1 MLSEAADNSALEACP
16 DSVQFP
22 GSIRWGAAHFFEPI
36 ISLRP
41 CLRGELRSMP
51 RTTCPSGVAY
61 HPGPRTRRTITS
73 PGSRDGSWLPPDHA
87 AGAKLRCL
95 RLLRAIRCAI
105 SPANRSMGNDR
116 FPANV
121 QKTTFSCD
129 RQHIFLCPSF
139 SNQMKTVAQNIPL
152 R

>member
-1 MLSEAADNSALEACP
+1 M
-16 DSVQFP
+16 
-22 GSIRWGAAHFFEPI
+22 
-36 ISLRP
+36 
-41 CLRGELRSMP
+41 
-51 RTTCPSGVAY
+51 
-61 HPGPRTRRTITS
+61 
-73 PGSRDGSWLPPDHA
+73 PPDHA

>member
-1 MLSEAADNSALEACP
+1 MRAT
-16 DSVQFP
+16 QFP
-22 GSIRWGAAHFFEPI
+22 MKSFTGNYRPGEIVGNFRPESARSWILYPMRMIRARYQLLFFSKSSCRVSDDLNPYFSERSPELEGDKI
-36 ISLRP
+36 IIQAPGRAERSL
-41 CLRGELRSMP
+41 LR
-51 RTTCPSGVAY
+51 A
-61 HPGPRTRRTITS
+61 
-73 PGSRDGSWLPPDHA
+73 RDA

-129 RQHIFLCPSF
+129 RQHPLCRT
-139 SNQMKTVAQNIPL
+139 Q
-152 R
+152 